1 MIKFIIIICSFIFSA
16 NIDAITQVYGDTSRV
31 TTYHKNG
38 AIKSEGIKVKKFK
51 QGSWYYYDSKG
62 FIVKVDYYKNGK
74 KTKTYLAGGNDE
86 R

>member
-1 MIKFIIIICSFIFSA
+1 MIKVIIIICSFIFSA

-51 QGSWYYYDSKG
+51 QGSWYYYDSRVLLLRLIIIKMG
-62 FIVKVDYYKNGK
+62 RKLKA
-74 KTKTYLAGGNDE
+74 T
-86 R
+86 

>member
-1 MIKFIIIICSFIFSA
+1 MIKVIIIICSFIFCA

-38 AIKSEGIKVKKFK
+38 TLKSEGTKIKKFK
-51 QGSWYYYDSKG
+51 QGSWYYYDTKG
-62 FIVKVDYYKNGK
+62 FLTKVDHYKNGK
-74 KTKTYLAGGNDE
+74 KTKSYLVGESNE